1 MTREDE
7 ATELEPDD
15 VFLARLEEIRARAD
29 EAAKPKIVAS
39 VSQKMAEAIKA
50 NPGSL
55 RLNAKDA
62 DDTPVIDR
70 PRRTEIIEV
79 MDEPT
84 VDGRLRR
91 AWRTDCA
98 TGERSV
104 IEFVDGYRQPPGAAH
119 VYDPLAALKENGE

>member
-70 PRRTEIIEV
+70 PRRTEVIEV

-84 VDGRLRR
+84 VDGKLRR